1 MLRLLLAIKAEKF
14 QMYEAS
20 SRKKKKLE
28 INQEGLK
35 KGENNILG

>member
-20 SRKKKKLE
+20 SRKKKLE
-28 INQEGLK
+28 INQEALKK